1 MPAHDPARGPPRYR
15 GFVLSRHAE
24 PHRSLRGG
32 WLRPTVLGANDGLLS
47 TAALVV
53 GVATA
58 TDGAQEAVTAGV
70 VGLVA
75 GALSMGAGEYVS
87 VSSQRDA
94 EVADRVAEEREL
106 ADHPDEELD
115 ELVSIYEAR
124 GLSPP
129 LARRVALELT
139 ERDALGA
146 HVRDEIGLDD
156 ERRARPMQA
165 ALTSALAFVC
175 GAIIPV
181 LAVALA
187 GSLRVPATI
196 VVTLVG
202 LAGLGWAGASLGGAP
217 PVRPALRV
225 LGWGAAAMAISVALG
240 SLIDAAV

>member
-1 MPAHDPARGPPRYR
+1 MGR
-15 GFVLSRHAE
+15 SRHAE
-24 PHRSLRGG
+24 AHRSLRGG
-32 WLRPTVLGANDGLLS
+32 WLRPAVLGANDGLLS

-94 EVADRVAEEREL
+94 EEADRAAEEREL
-106 ADHPDEELD
+106 AEHPDEELD
-115 ELVSIYEAR
+115 ELVAIYESR
-124 GLSPP
+124 GLSAE
-129 LARRVALELT
+129 LARRVAVELT
-139 ERDALGA
+139 QRDALDA

-165 ALTSALAFVC
+165 ALTSAMSFVC

-187 GSLRVPATI
+187 GSLRVPTTI
-196 VVTLVG
+196 AVTLVG
-202 LAGLGWAGASLGGAP
+202 LAALGWLGASLGGAP
-217 PVRPALRV
+217 PLRPAFRV
-225 LGWGAAAMAISVALG
+225 LVWGAAAMAVSVALG
-240 SLIDAAV
+240 SLIGAAI